1 MKVGDRMK
9 KKLTLVIAAYVVLI
23 AGLLCY
29 AQSPRV
35 ILKNTVMPYEK
46 DFTMPKSV
54 KKIIFERK
62 KINIKYNKYADVYT
76 AKFEISKKE
85 AANMVNQLNSDR
97 QRYLTAVENSKGGG
111 DEEREQ
117 LEKTTRVYNLTV
129 FYNYKKSGNRII
141 QEDIWKHD
149 KKTMIDK
156 DSDVKGYYVT
166 GTKLFSED
174 FEADEDRDVVPK
186 NFILIYKNSDDK
198 YYLCIKRWAYR
209 NWDYTL
215 REWEFKEKELKEE
228 NKQ

>member
-1 MKVGDRMK
+1 MK

-62 KINIKYNKYADVYT
+62 KINIKYNKYANVYT

-97 QRYLTAVENSKGGG
+97 QRYLTAVENSKNGG

-156 DSDVKGYYVT
+156 DSDVIGYYVT

-215 REWEFKEKELKEE
+215 KKWEFKEKELKEE

>member
-1 MKVGDRMK
+1 MK

-156 DSDVKGYYVT
+156 DSDVIGYYVT

-215 REWEFKEKELKEE
+215 KKWEFKEKELKEE

>member
-1 MKVGDRMK
+1 MK

-62 KINIKYNKYADVYT
+62 KINIKYNKYANVYT

-97 QRYLTAVENSKGGG
+97 QRYLTAVENSKNGG

-156 DSDVKGYYVT
+156 DSDVIGYYVT

-174 FEADEDRDVVPK
+174 FETDEDRDVVPK

-198 YYLCIKRWAYR
+198 CYLCIKRWAYR

-215 REWEFKEKELKEE
+215 KKWEFKEKELKEE

>member
-1 MKVGDRMK
+1 MK

-62 KINIKYNKYADVYT
+62 KINIKYNKYANVYT

-97 QRYLTAVENSKGGG
+97 QRYLTAVENSKNGG

-156 DSDVKGYYVT
+156 DSDVIGYYVT
-166 GTKLFSED
+166 GTKLFAED
-174 FEADEDRDVVPK
+174 FESDEDRDVVPK

-215 REWEFKEKELKEE
+215 KKWEFKEKELKEE

>member
-1 MKVGDRMK
+1 
-9 KKLTLVIAAYVVLI
+9 
-23 AGLLCY
+23 
-29 AQSPRV
+29 
-35 ILKNTVMPYEK
+35 
-46 DFTMPKSV
+46 MPKCV
-54 KKIIFERK
+54 KKIIFEHK

-129 FYNYKKSGNRII
+129 FYNYKKSGSRII
-141 QEDIWKHD
+141 QEDIWKYD
-149 KKTMIDK
+149 KKTMVDK
-156 DSDVKGYYVT
+156 DSDVIGYYVT

-209 NWDYTL
+209 DWDYTL

>member
-1 MKVGDRMK
+1 MK

-97 QRYLTAVENSKGGG
+97 QRYLTAVENSKNGG

-156 DSDVKGYYVT
+156 DSDVIGYYVT

-215 REWEFKEKELKEE
+215 KKWEFKEKELKEE

>member
-1 MKVGDRMK
+1 MK

-46 DFTMPKSV
+46 DFTMLKSV

-215 REWEFKEKELKEE
+215 KKWEFKEKELKEE

>member
-1 MKVGDRMK
+1 MK

-35 ILKNTVMPYEK
+35 ILKNTVMQYEK

-62 KINIKYNKYADVYT
+62 KINIKYNKYANVYT

-97 QRYLTAVENSKGGG
+97 QRYLTAVENSKNGG

-156 DSDVKGYYVT
+156 DSDVIGYYVT

-174 FEADEDRDVVPK
+174 FETDEDRDVVPK

>member
-1 MKVGDRMK
+1 MK

-62 KINIKYNKYADVYT
+62 KINIKYNKYANVYT

-97 QRYLTAVENSKGGG
+97 QRYLTAVENSKNGG

-156 DSDVKGYYVT
+156 DSDVIGYYVT

-174 FEADEDRDVVPK
+174 FETDEDRDVVPK

-209 NWDYTL
+209 DWDYTL

>member
-1 MKVGDRMK
+1 MK

-62 KINIKYNKYADVYT
+62 KINIKYNKYANVYT

-97 QRYLTAVENSKGGG
+97 QRYLTAVENSKNGG

-156 DSDVKGYYVT
+156 DSDVIGYYVT

-174 FEADEDRDVVPK
+174 FETDEDRDVVPK

-198 YYLCIKRWAYR
+198 YYLCIKRWTYR

>member
-1 MKVGDRMK
+1 MK
-9 KKLTLVIAAYVVLI
+9 KKLTLAIAAYVVLI

-54 KKIIFERK
+54 KKIIFQRK
-62 KINIKYNKYADVYT
+62 KIEVKYKKYADVYE
-76 AKFEISKKE
+76 AKFAISKKE

-215 REWEFKEKELKEE
+215 KKWEFKEKELKEE

>member
-1 MKVGDRMK
+1 MK

-62 KINIKYNKYADVYT
+62 KINIKYNKYANVYT

-85 AANMVNQLNSDR
+85 AVNMVNQLNSDR
-97 QRYLTAVENSKGGG
+97 QRYLTAVENSKNGG

-156 DSDVKGYYVT
+156 DSDVIGYYVT

-174 FEADEDRDVVPK
+174 FETDEDRDVVPK

-209 NWDYTL
+209 DWDYTL

>member
-1 MKVGDRMK
+1 MK

-62 KINIKYNKYADVYT
+62 KINIKYNKYANVYT

-97 QRYLTAVENSKGGG
+97 QRYLTAVENSKNGG

-156 DSDVKGYYVT
+156 DSDVIGYYVT

-174 FEADEDRDVVPK
+174 FETDEDRDVVPK

>member
-1 MKVGDRMK
+1 MK
-9 KKLTLVIAAYVVLI
+9 KKLTLAIAAYVVLI

-97 QRYLTAVENSKGGG
+97 QRYLTAVKNSKGGG

-215 REWEFKEKELKEE
+215 KKWEFKEKELKEE

>member
-1 MKVGDRMK
+1 MK

-62 KINIKYNKYADVYT
+62 KINIKYNKYANIYT

-97 QRYLTAVENSKGGG
+97 QRYLTAVENSKNGG

-156 DSDVKGYYVT
+156 DSDVIGYYVT

-186 NFILIYKNSDDK
+186 NFILIYKNLDDK

-215 REWEFKEKELKEE
+215 KKWEFKEKELKEE

>member
-1 MKVGDRMK
+1 MK

-62 KINIKYNKYADVYT
+62 KINIKYNKYANVYT

-97 QRYLTAVENSKGGG
+97 QRYLTAVENSKNGG

-156 DSDVKGYYVT
+156 DSDVIGYYVT

-174 FEADEDRDVVPK
+174 FETDEDSDVVPK

-215 REWEFKEKELKEE
+215 KKWEFKEKELKEE

>member
-1 MKVGDRMK
+1 MK

-62 KINIKYNKYADVYT
+62 KINIKYNKYANVYT
-76 AKFEISKKE
+76 AKFEINKKE

-97 QRYLTAVENSKGGG
+97 QRYLTAVENSKNGG

-156 DSDVKGYYVT
+156 DSDVIGYYVT

-186 NFILIYKNSDDK
+186 NFILIYKNLDDK

-215 REWEFKEKELKEE
+215 KKWEFKEKELKEE

>member
-1 MKVGDRMK
+1 MK

-62 KINIKYNKYADVYT
+62 KINIKYNKYANVYT
-76 AKFEISKKE
+76 AK
-85 AANMVNQLNSDR
+85 
-97 QRYLTAVENSKGGG
+97 NSKNGG

-156 DSDVKGYYVT
+156 DSDVIGYYVT

-174 FEADEDRDVVPK
+174 FETDEDRDVVPK

>member
-1 MKVGDRMK
+1 MK
-9 KKLTLVIAAYVVLI
+9 KKLILVIAAYVVLI

-62 KINIKYNKYADVYT
+62 KINIKYNKYANVYT

-97 QRYLTAVENSKGGG
+97 QRYLTAVENSKNGG

-156 DSDVKGYYVT
+156 DSDVIGYYVT

-174 FEADEDRDVVPK
+174 FETDEDRDVVPK

>member
-1 MKVGDRMK
+1 MK

-62 KINIKYNKYADVYT
+62 KINIIYNKYANVYT

-97 QRYLTAVENSKGGG
+97 QRYLTAVENSKNGG

-156 DSDVKGYYVT
+156 DSDVIGYYVT

-174 FEADEDRDVVPK
+174 FETDEDRDVVPK

-215 REWEFKEKELKEE
+215 KKWEFKEKELKEE

>member
-1 MKVGDRMK
+1 MK

-62 KINIKYNKYADVYT
+62 KINIKYNKYANVYT

-97 QRYLTAVENSKGGG
+97 QRYLTAVENSKNGG

-156 DSDVKGYYVT
+156 DSDVIGYYVT

-174 FEADEDRDVVPK
+174 FETDEDRDVVPK

-215 REWEFKEKELKEE
+215 KKWEFKEKELKEE
-228 NKQ
+228 NK

>member
-1 MKVGDRMK
+1 MK

-117 LEKTTRVYNLTV
+117 LEKTTRVYNLAV

-156 DSDVKGYYVT
+156 DSDVIGYYVT
-166 GTKLFSED
+166 GTKLFAED
-174 FEADEDRDVVPK
+174 FEDGEDIDIVPK

-215 REWEFKEKELKEE
+215 KKWEFKEKELKEE

>member
-1 MKVGDRMK
+1 MK

>member
-1 MKVGDRMK
+1 MK
-9 KKLTLVIAAYVVLI
+9 KKLTLAIAAYVVLI

-62 KINIKYNKYADVYT
+62 KINIKYNKYANVYT

-97 QRYLTAVENSKGGG
+97 QRYLTAVENSKNGG

-156 DSDVKGYYVT
+156 DSDVIGYYVT

-174 FEADEDRDVVPK
+174 FETDEDRDVVPK

-215 REWEFKEKELKEE
+215 KKWEFKEKELKEE

>member
-1 MKVGDRMK
+1 MK
-9 KKLTLVIAAYVVLI
+9 KKLIIAIMGYMVLV
-23 AGLLCY
+23 AGILCY
-29 AQSPRV
+29 AQSPCVV
-35 ILKNTVMPYEK
+35 IKNTVMPYEK
-46 DFTMPKSV
+46 DFTMPESC
-54 KKIIFERK
+54 KKILFQRK
-62 KINIKYNKYADVYT
+62 KIEVKYKKYADVYE

-156 DSDVKGYYVT
+156 DSDVIGYYVT
-166 GTKLFSED
+166 GTKLFAED
-174 FEADEDRDVVPK
+174 FEDGEDIDVVPK

>member
-1 MKVGDRMK
+1 MK

-156 DSDVKGYYVT
+156 DSDVIGYYVT

-198 YYLCIKRWAYR
+198 YYLYIKRWAYR

-215 REWEFKEKELKEE
+215 KKWEFKEKELKEE

>member
-1 MKVGDRMK
+1 MK

-62 KINIKYNKYADVYT
+62 KINIKYNKYANVYT

-97 QRYLTAVENSKGGG
+97 QRYLTAVENSKNGG

-156 DSDVKGYYVT
+156 DSDVIGYYVT

-174 FEADEDRDVVPK
+174 FETDEDRDVVPK

-215 REWEFKEKELKEE
+215 KKWEFKEKELKEE
-228 NKQ
+228 NIAKIWFT

>member
-1 MKVGDRMK
+1 MK

-62 KINIKYNKYADVYT
+62 KINIKYNKYANVYT

-97 QRYLTAVENSKGGG
+97 QRYLTAVENSKNGG

-156 DSDVKGYYVT
+156 DSDVIGYYVT

-174 FEADEDRDVVPK
+174 FETDEDRDVVPK
-186 NFILIYKNSDDK
+186 NFILIYKNLDDK

-215 REWEFKEKELKEE
+215 KKWEFKEKELKEE

>member
-1 MKVGDRMK
+1 MK

-62 KINIKYNKYADVYT
+62 KINIKYNKYANVYT

-97 QRYLTAVENSKGGG
+97 QRYLTAVENSKNGG

-156 DSDVKGYYVT
+156 DSDVIVYYVT

-174 FEADEDRDVVPK
+174 FETDEDRDVVPK

-215 REWEFKEKELKEE
+215 KKWEFKEKELKEE

>member
-1 MKVGDRMK
+1 MK

-62 KINIKYNKYADVYT
+62 KIEVKYKKYADVYE

-215 REWEFKEKELKEE
+215 KKWEFKEKELKEE